1 MMQRRAARFDNGG
14 MQLHKTKLQ
23 FQSER
28 EDRIPEG
35 FTLEEHSASHWMIEE
50 LMLMSNKVVA
60 TYLNNSPLHDV
71 AVLRNHAK
79 PDAKK
84 AEKITDQLD
93 FLGCPI
99 DYSTASSLHES
110 IAAVH
115 QKYGTAVGQAIEF
128 LIMTNG
134 MQQAE
139 YICLGDDVNPHHF
152 ALNFLYYTHFTSP
165 IRRYADV
172 MVHRVLYD
180 ATLVEKGQMSLEDAL
195 AIYDKEEVSGQC
207 ECCNEK
213 KKQARI
219 AQMDCDRAFF
229 CMFLRE
235 RDEWFYDKGTIVKM
249 TETYIEVYVDLLGK
263 QGRVE
268 FFTEAEHELLEAYEA
283 AAPRRSDD
291 EEEGSAPKKN
301 KVKDFIHWPKGWE
314 SLSSDRIRVTWRKFG
329 SADINPDGSMRETT
343 KRKELELFGNADV
356 AVLPLNTVPISFGI
370 VLASPFRS
378 GPAKEK
384 DARPPYEGN
393 QGSRTLVVD
402 QEAAARIVKH
412 HTTIMPPD
420 ARYVQS

>member
-1 MMQRRAARFDNGG
+1 MIEEHIDVMYRVCKAVRTARFDNGG

-23 FQSER
+23 FHSER

-50 LMLMSNKVVA
+50 LMLLSNKVVA

-79 PDAKK
+79 PDEKK
-84 AEKITDQLD
+84 AKQIVEQME

-99 DYSTASSLHES
+99 DYSTATSLHES
-110 IAAVH
+110 LSAVH
-115 QKYGTAVGQAIEF
+115 QKYGTAVGQAVEF
-128 LIMTNG
+128 LVMTNG

-165 IRRYADV
+165 IRRYADC

-180 ATLVEKGQMSLEDAL
+180 ATLVEKGVMSLEDAL
-195 AIYDKEEVSGQC
+195 AKYDKESVSGQC
-207 ECCNEK
+207 ECCNDK

-249 TETYIEVYVDLLGK
+249 TESYIEVYVDLLGK
-263 QGRVE
+263 QGRLD
-268 FFTEAEHELLEAYEA
+268 FNTEKDHDLLEAFFSE
-283 AAPRRSDD
+283 PRRQDEEDD
-291 EEEGSAPKKN
+291 EEGSAPKEQ
-301 KVKDFIHWPKGWE
+301 KVKDFIHWPKSWE
-314 SLSSDRIRVTWRKFG
+314 KVASDRVKVTWRKYG
-329 SADINPDGSMRETT
+329 LPDGAPETT
-343 KRKELELFGNADV
+343 KSRELELFGNVDC
-356 AVLPLNTVPISFGI
+356 AVLPLNTVPISFAI
-370 VLASPFRS
+370 
-378 GPAKEK
+378 
-384 DARPPYEGN
+384 
-393 QGSRTLVVD
+393 
-402 QEAAARIVKH
+402 
-412 HTTIMPPD
+412 
-420 ARYVQS
+420 

>member
-1 MMQRRAARFDNGG
+1 
-14 MQLHKTKLQ
+14 
-23 FQSER
+23 
-28 EDRIPEG
+28 
-35 FTLEEHSASHWMIEE
+35 MIEE

-60 TYLNNSPLHDV
+60 TYLNNSPLHDL

-79 PDAKK
+79 PDEKK
-84 AEKITDQLD
+84 AKNIVDQME

-99 DYSTASSLHES
+99 DYSTATSLHES
-110 IAAVH
+110 ISAVH
-115 QKYGTAVGQAIEF
+115 QKYGVAVGQAVEF

-139 YICLGDDVNPHHF
+139 YICMGDDVNPHHF

-165 IRRYADV
+165 IRRYADC

-180 ATLVEKGQMSLEDAL
+180 ATLVEKGVMSLEDAL
-195 AIYDKEEVSGQC
+195 EKYDKESVSGQC
-207 ECCNEK
+207 EQCNEK

-249 TETYIEVYVDLLGK
+249 TDMYMEVYVDLLGK

-268 FFTEAEHELLEAYEA
+268 FYTEEEHDSPEAFDAE
-283 AAPRRSDD
+283 RRRDD
-291 EEEGSAPKKN
+291 EDEADGSKKK
-301 KVKDFIHWPKGWE
+301 KVKDFIHWPMSWNKINSE
-314 SLSSDRIRVTWRKFG
+314 KVKVKWRKYG
-329 SADINPDGSMRETT
+329 SADLQPDGSFKETI
-343 KRKELELFGNADV
+343 KIKELELFGNVDV

-378 GPAKEK
+378 GPATEK
-384 DARPPYEGN
+384 DVRPPYEKDRPT
-393 QGSRTLVVD
+393 RTLVVD
-402 QEAAARIVKH
+402 QEAAARIVQH
-412 HTTIMPPD
+412 HTTVMPPD
-420 ARYVQS
+420 PRFVPEDPGVLGARNV